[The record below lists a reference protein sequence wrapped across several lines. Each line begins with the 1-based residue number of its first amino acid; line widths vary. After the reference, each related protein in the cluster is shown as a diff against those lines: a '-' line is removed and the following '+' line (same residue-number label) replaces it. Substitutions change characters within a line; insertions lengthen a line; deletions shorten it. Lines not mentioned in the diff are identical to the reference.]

1 MRKLLGIA
9 KGFFLKPETVKT
21 AVDGI
26 EKIGKV
32 RVNKKRVA
40 LAITIVLAILVLC
53 GVISEETFIEL
64 FKDIN

>member
-1 MRKLLGIA
+1 MKKLIGIA
-9 KGFFLKPETVKT
+9 KGFFLQPETVKT

>member
-1 MRKLLGIA
+1 MKKLIGIA
-9 KGFFLKPETVKT
+9 KGFFLQPETVKT

-40 LAITIVLAILVLC
+40 LAVTIVLAILALA